1 MQIGETIKVRL
12 TSESGT
18 NLLFFQTAYLD
29 VILSPNGSFNMASA
43 SIPMRFRNTYIT
55 TCVNCLG

>member
-18 NLLFFQTAYLD
+18 NLLFFQTAY
-29 VILSPNGSFNMASA
+29 PNGSFNMTSA
-43 SIPMRFRNTYIT
+43 SIPMRFRNMYIT
-55 TCVNCLG
+55 ICVNCLD

>member
-18 NLLFFQTAYLD
+18 NLLFFQTAYQYMLGCNF
-29 VILSPNGSFNMASA
+29 VSEWI
-43 SIPMRFRNTYIT
+43 FRKRLIQGE
-55 TCVNCLG
+55 LIS

>member
-18 NLLFFQTAYLD
+18 NLLFFQTAYQYMLGRLLKKCGYRITD
-29 VILSPNGSFNMASA
+29 YASPIN
-43 SIPMRFRNTYIT
+43 
-55 TCVNCLG
+55 L

>member
-18 NLLFFQTAYLD
+18 NLLFFQTAYQYRMD
-29 VILSPNGSFNMASA
+29 LS
-43 SIPMRFRNTYIT
+43 T
-55 TCVNCLG
+55 